1 MTQTRDNDPLKIEPV
16 SGPGQ
21 LPEAVAKFRAADSI
35 FTPSNIISMMRV
47 MMVFPAI
54 FALVAHLNLLVGA
67 IFITA
72 FLSDLLDGFVARKTN
87 TVSEI
92 GKVIDPL
99 ADKIFVG
106 FVVITMAAYG
116 MIPIWFLVTILARD
130 LLIVSVGVWAK
141 RKLGVVLP
149 SNYPGKAAVFSMA
162 LTLLLIVCG
171 VTGNAIVFMEWLS
184 VALMVVSVV
193 VYGMRLSSL
202 LSAARK

>member
-1 MTQTRDNDPLKIEPV
+1 MTQTRVNDPLKIDTV
-16 SGPGQ
+16 AGPGA
-21 LPEAVAKFRAADSI
+21 LPDPISQFRAADSI

-54 FALVAHLNLLVGA
+54 FALVAHLNILVGA

-92 GKVIDPL
+92 GKIIDPL

-106 FVVITMAAYG
+106 LVVIAMAAYG

-130 LLIVSVGVWAK
+130 LLIVTVGVWAK

-149 SNYPGKAAVFSMA
+149 SNYPGKAAVFAMA
-162 LTLLLIVCG
+162 LTLLLIVSG
-171 VTGNAIVFMEWLS
+171 VTGNPIVLMEWLS
-184 VALMVVSVV
+184 VGLMVVSVV